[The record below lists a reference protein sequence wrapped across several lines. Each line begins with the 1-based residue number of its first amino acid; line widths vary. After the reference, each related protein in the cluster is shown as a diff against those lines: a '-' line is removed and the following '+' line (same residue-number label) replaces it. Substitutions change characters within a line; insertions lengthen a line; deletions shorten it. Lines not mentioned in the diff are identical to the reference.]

1 GSLFSAF
8 SHNIVCVA
16 ITQAAKNTL
25 VIVPIRTVS
34 TDKIKTA
41 TTPKAIVLAKANCPF
56 QFARTPFVHRK
67 IGVMANA
74 NKAKILRGN
83 IKLLKYGA
91 PTEMFP
97 NPSN

>member
-1 GSLFSAF
+1 
-8 SHNIVCVA
+8 
-16 ITQAAKNTL
+16 
-25 VIVPIRTVS
+25 
-34 TDKIKTA
+34 
-41 TTPKAIVLAKANCPF
+41 AIVLAKANCPF